1 MYFSPRMIQMVADQY
16 GYPPLVNMVAP
27 VDREEF
33 DFIKSTQYFGRMH
46 DVTMYIFKGSKVI
59 VNAKHFYPKGLFRCP
74 SGGLKPG
81 EKFEDGVY
89 REAYEETGTKIQL
102 DRYIL
107 QVHVNFVC
115 GKSYIPWRTHVMAA
129 HYLEGELRPIDTREI
144 REVKLAELSEF
155 DDFKEIIN
163 YLDSGG
169 LKYRARLH
177 DEIVK
182 LL

>member
-1 MYFSPRMIQMVADQY
+1 MYFTPRMVQMVADQY
-16 GYPPLVNMVAP
+16 GYPPLINMVAP

-33 DFIKSTQYFGRMH
+33 DFIKSTQYFGRSH
-46 DVTMYIFKGSKVI
+46 DVTMYIFKETRLI
-59 VNAKHFYPKGLFRCP
+59 VNAKHHYPEGLFRAP

-81 EKFEDGVY
+81 ETFEEGVH
-89 REAYEETGTKIQL
+89 REAYEETGIAIEL

-107 QVHVNFVC
+107 QVNVNFVC
-115 GKSYIPWRTHVMAA
+115 GKHYIPWRTHVITA
-129 HYLEGELRPIDTREI
+129 HYLSGELKPIDTREI
-144 REVKLAELSEF
+144 REVKLADLSEF
-155 DDFKEIIN
+155 DDFKQIIN

-177 DEIVK
+177 DEVVK